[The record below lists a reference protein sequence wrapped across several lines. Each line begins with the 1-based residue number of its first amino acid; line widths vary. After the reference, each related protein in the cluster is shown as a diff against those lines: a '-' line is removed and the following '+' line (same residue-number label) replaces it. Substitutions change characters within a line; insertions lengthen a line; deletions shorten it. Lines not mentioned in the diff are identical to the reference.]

1 MPGLQS
7 PGKRRRVAA
16 TRPPVPESP
25 PLRLLLI
32 EDNRRLAALTAEG
45 LVKAGFAV
53 DLVHSAEDAAAAL
66 AVAGF
71 DAVLLDLGLP
81 DADGLTLLSA
91 LRARADATP
100 VLILTARDC
109 VDDRV
114 RGLNL
119 GADDYLVKPFALEE
133 LVARIRALLRRPGA
147 ALGMVLQ
154 QGNLAFDSAARLA
167 IVADKPLDLSRR
179 ELDALELL
187 LRRAGRVVSKAALE
201 NGLYGFGEEVGSNA
215 VEVLIHRL
223 RKRLQAAGAT
233 AGVQTLRGI
242 GYILTEVPMENG
254 AENGAENAAE
264 AGAGGGE

>member
-1 MPGLQS
+1 M
-7 PGKRRRVAA
+7 
-16 TRPPVPESP
+16 
-25 PLRLLLI
+25 RLLLI

-45 LVKAGFAV
+45 LRKAGFAV
-53 DLVHSAEDAAAAL
+53 DSVHSAEEASAAL

-81 DADGLTLLSA
+81 DADGLSLLSA
-91 LRARADATP
+91 LRAKADTTP
-100 VLILTARDC
+100 VLILTARDA

-119 GADDYLVKPFALEE
+119 GADDYLLKPFALEE

-154 QGNLAFDSAARLA
+154 LGNIALDSAGR
-167 IVADKPLDLSRR
+167 VAAVCGQPLDLSRR

-187 LRRAGRVVSKAALE
+187 LRRACRVVSKAALE
-201 NGLYGFGEEVGSNA
+201 NDLYGFGKEVGSNA

-223 RKRLQAAGAT
+223 RKRLQAAGAS

-242 GYILTEVPMENG
+242 GYILIEEQPGTGPENG
-254 AENGAENAAE
+254 AVSGPENG
-264 AGAGGGE
+264 G

>member
-1 MPGLQS
+1 M
-7 PGKRRRVAA
+7 
-16 TRPPVPESP
+16 
-25 PLRLLLI
+25 RLLLI

-45 LVKAGFAV
+45 LGKAGFAV
-53 DLVHSAEDAAAAL
+53 DLVHSAEDASAAL

-81 DADGLTLLSA
+81 DTDGLTLLSA

-100 VLILTARDC
+100 VLILTARDG

-167 IVADKPLDLSRR
+167 SVAGRPLDLSRR

-223 RKRLQAAGAT
+223 RKRLLAAGAT

-242 GYILTEVPMENG
+242 GYILTEVPAEKG
-254 AENGAENAAE
+254 AEKGAE
-264 AGAGGGE
+264 AGAESGQ